1 MALCQKHLSIW
12 NFALGDSPDCLSHAN
27 KIHIPHTW
35 NSRKH
40 SENYVGKGWY
50 QTTLT
55 PYFLPEGAK
64 SCLVFHGAY
73 RDTEVYVNGVLCG
86 QHFGSG
92 YTPFTVDIT
101 SALRLHE
108 ENEILVSVD
117 NRFSTDALPYDRSFD
132 WANDGGLIRPVDFV
146 ATGPASLRDTE
157 ITAMPV
163 ISSYGKR
170 QHAGAALFSFRTKTD
185 SSIPGCTL
193 HWALFRGAT
202 DSITPRESEPLLSGI
217 LPCTEHVH
225 LDPVL
230 LSDAVYWHF
239 DRPELYTLA
248 LHLELPDGFLSD
260 TSFLEIGFREL
271 KVMGEHWFLNG
282 EPVRLPGVEWMP
294 GSTPTLG
301 MAESRSKLQ
310 DMLLCLKDCNTVLT
324 RFHWQQDDWVYDWCD
339 RYGLLVQE
347 EIPFW
352 GKQPEGDPEKLWP
365 VACRQMEEMISAH
378 RHHPSIIAWGV
389 GNELSAQ
396 TWPVQRYIRRAV
408 AFIHEKDP
416 DRLANYVSN
425 TAFACPEQDGAG
437 DGDILMI
444 NDYIG
449 TWHQGFEQS
458 SAWQALVDAHPG
470 RVFIPSE
477 FGLCEPAFEGGDP
490 RRASIFLEKLAF
502 YRTLPC
508 IAGTI
513 YFCLNDYRTHMG
525 EEGKG
530 RMKCRVH
537 GSTDLYGTPKPSY
550 ETVSREYAPLVVSR
564 VPGGLSFT
572 CRNDLPA
579 YTVSGYVFC
588 CGGQTFPIPDLMPGE
603 SWFWEGTPDD
613 SACIERPSGFS
624 FSPAL

>member
-1 MALCQKHLSIW
+1 
-12 NFALGDSPDCLSHAN
+12 
-27 KIHIPHTW
+27 
-35 NSRKH
+35 
-40 SENYVGKGWY
+40 
-50 QTTLT
+50 
-55 PYFLPEGAK
+55 
-64 SCLVFHGAY
+64 
-73 RDTEVYVNGVLCG
+73 
-86 QHFGSG
+86 
-92 YTPFTVDIT
+92 
-101 SALRLHE
+101 
-108 ENEILVSVD
+108 
-117 NRFSTDALPYDRSFD
+117 
-132 WANDGGLIRPVDFV
+132 
-146 ATGPASLRDTE
+146 
-157 ITAMPV
+157 
-163 ISSYGKR
+163 
-170 QHAGAALFSFRTKTD
+170 
-185 SSIPGCTL
+185 
-193 HWALFRGAT
+193 
-202 DSITPRESEPLLSGI
+202 
-217 LPCTEHVH
+217 
-225 LDPVL
+225 
-230 LSDAVYWHF
+230 
-239 DRPELYTLA
+239 
-248 LHLELPDGFLSD
+248 
-260 TSFLEIGFREL
+260 
-271 KVMGEHWFLNG
+271 
-282 EPVRLPGVEWMP
+282 
-294 GSTPTLG
+294 
-301 MAESRSKLQ
+301 
-310 DMLLCLKDCNTVLT
+310 
-324 RFHWQQDDWVYDWCD
+324 
-339 RYGLLVQE
+339 
-347 EIPFW
+347 
-352 GKQPEGDPEKLWP
+352 
-365 VACRQMEEMISAH
+365 MISAH

-613 SACIERPSGFS
+613 SACIERHSGFS